1 MSHGFTTTLIVWA
14 VPIQNFP
21 RGLTLELHEKL
32 KTPADMEGVALAG
45 GEDLDLSEFYLL
57 DDSANRGT
65 LGLNVR
71 SLNFSSSNT
80 TTANLGP
87 ARGSSASSHALN
99 DLPQAAPGTR
109 HTPAISNTP
118 PHAAT
123 GATFFCSGAGHTSG
137 PHRATGGTCIFK
149 EIIETHGFRG

>member
-1 MSHGFTTTLIVWA
+1 MGSQLPSSWA
-14 VPIQNFP
+14 VPIRNFP
-21 RGLTLELHEKL
+21 RGLTQELLEKL
-32 KTPADMEGVALAG
+32 KTLADMEGVALVGA
-45 GEDLDLSEFYLL
+45 EDLDMSEFYLL
-57 DDSANRGT
+57 DDSADRGT

-118 PHAAT
+118 HMQPQGPPFVVLVQGTQAA
-123 GATFFCSGAGHTSG
+123 H
-137 PHRATGGTCIFK
+137 
-149 EIIETHGFRG
+149 IEPPVEHSYSTKSLKHGFRG